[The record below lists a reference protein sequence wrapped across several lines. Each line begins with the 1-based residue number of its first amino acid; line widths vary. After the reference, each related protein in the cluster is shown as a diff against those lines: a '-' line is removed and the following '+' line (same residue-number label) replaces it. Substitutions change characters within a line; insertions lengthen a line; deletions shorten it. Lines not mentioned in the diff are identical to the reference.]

1 MNSAVALLT
10 GLAVATTSSLASAQS
25 AGDAERTAAP
35 AAAAGEL
42 VDRVE
47 VDTAEKTDSLE
58 PKLGRRHKRMLLEA
72 LAIQAIGTAWY
83 WRNTGNGWGAS
94 NVVDWQLGFERGAL
108 SKKLGFD
115 SDGWRFDGNSFALN
129 AICHPAFGA
138 LTYWSARKNN
148 YGVLESFA
156 ISTLISGTW
165 EMFTEWAE
173 YGSINDALSTSTTG
187 VPLGEAAYQLMH
199 NWRRARYAVQ
209 LGAGAQNGDGFASF
223 GGRIAL
229 DTLPTEGAGT
239 VVGGRRVDVGLEIP
253 TDGQGIRSI
262 EAGVKT
268 SLVGY
273 YANGENH
280 RVFAGVS
287 GEFYYRDR
295 NDREAREDDLLAT
308 VAIGP
313 TVDAQLRTGDVT
325 VDVGADL
332 YADFGMLKAQGYDNW
347 RTMNPGARIRN
358 VMQDKARP
366 YYYAAGATIDPR
378 VNVGYRGVNVGGKVA
393 VSLFSSLDGAD
404 RDQEM
409 MTADPHMSDRDTSA
423 EAWLGYSRGNVAAT
437 LDTRFHT
444 RTGSMGASRGDSND
458 HTTMVTVAYSR

>member
-1 MNSAVALLT
+1 MNNAAAVAA
-10 GLAVATTSSLASAQS
+10 LATLSLASTARAES
-25 AGDAERTAAP
+25 ADP
-35 AAAAGEL
+35 
-42 VDRVE
+42 
-47 VDTAEKTDSLE
+47 VDTVDAREVAIAKQADDLK
-58 PKLGRRHKRMLLEA
+58 PRAGRRHTRMALEA

-83 WRNTGNGWGAS
+83 WRNTGDGWGAA
-94 NVVDWQLGFERGAL
+94 NIPDWQLGFQGDAL
-108 SKKLGFD
+108 TKKLSFG
-115 SDGWRFDGNSFALN
+115 SEGWRFDGNSFALN

-165 EMFTEWAE
+165 ELFTEWAE

-209 LGAGAQNGDGFASF
+209 LGAGAQNGDGFASL

-229 DTLPTEGAGT
+229 DTLPTEGAGSF
-239 VVGGRRVDVGLEIP
+239 VGGRRVDVGVEST
-253 TDGQGIRSI
+253 TDAGGLRSL

-273 YANGENH
+273 YANGTNH

-295 NDREAREDDLLAT
+295 NDREAREDDLLST
-308 VAIGP
+308 VAVGP
-313 TVDAQLRTGDVT
+313 TVDVQLRTGDVT

-332 YADFGMLKAQGYDNW
+332 YGDFGQLKAQGYDSW
-347 RTMNPGARIRN
+347 RAMNPTARIRS

-366 YYYAAGATIDPR
+366 YYYAFGATVDPR
-378 VNVGYRGVNVGGKVA
+378 INLAYRGVNVGGKLA
-393 VSLFSSLDGAD
+393 LSMFSSIDGAD

-409 MTADPHMSDRDTSA
+409 MTVDPHMSDRDTSA
-423 EAWLGYSRGNVAAT
+423 EAWIGYSRGNIAAT

-444 RTGSMGASRGDSND
+444 RTGTMGAARGETTD
-458 HTTMVTVAYSR
+458 HTTMVTVAYAR